1 MSEDNIIKKI
11 KAKLFN
17 YIIIFF
23 NRILQEVNIND
34 IKFLKLDYKHIN
46 NLNQIF
52 ELKLFASKLKDL
64 LSMDISS
71 KYSSKNNYEIKNN
84 NKNIIEKIENKTLIK
99 NNESEKIHD
108 T

>member
-34 IKFLKLDYKHIN
+34 IKFLKLDCKYIN

-84 NKNIIEKIENKTLIK
+84 NKNIIEKIENKTLVK